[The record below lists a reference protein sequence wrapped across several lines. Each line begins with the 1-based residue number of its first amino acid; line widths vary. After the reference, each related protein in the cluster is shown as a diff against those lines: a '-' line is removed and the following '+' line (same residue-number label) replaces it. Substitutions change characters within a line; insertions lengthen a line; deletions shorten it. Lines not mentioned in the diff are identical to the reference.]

1 MEKLEKMKEL
11 FELMSVEADKV
22 YNKGNRSA
30 GTRARK
36 YAQEMK
42 NLLNDFRKEILEE
55 VKK

>member
-1 MEKLEKMKEL
+1 MEKIEKMKEL

-22 YNKGNRSA
+22 YNKSNRSA

-36 YAQEMK
+36 YAQEIK